1 MEYLKKIAVVGQER
15 KYTRQPLEFDRED
28 DYNDDGL
35 QRTRIRL
42 EGCFKCNT
50 RVAHGFTLV
59 SHENVE
65 LRHLR

>member
-1 MEYLKKIAVVGQER
+1 MEYLKKIAVVGQEQ

-42 EGCFKCNT
+42 EGCLKCYT
-50 RVAHGFTLV
+50 RAAHEIQTPGR
-59 SHENVE
+59 EGW
-65 LRHLR
+65 R